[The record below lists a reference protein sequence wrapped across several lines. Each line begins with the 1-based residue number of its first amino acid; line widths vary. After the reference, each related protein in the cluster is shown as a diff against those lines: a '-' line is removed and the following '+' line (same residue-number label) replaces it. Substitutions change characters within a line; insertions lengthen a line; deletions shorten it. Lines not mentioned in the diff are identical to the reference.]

1 MSPPSTTMHASQ
13 LLQYLRQHRLAV
25 QASVSASGSAQAAV
39 VGFAVSDQFEFVFD
53 TVASTRKALNIR
65 HNPRVALVVGGWVA
79 GDERTAQIDGIADEP
94 VGDELQRLKAMYYD
108 VYPDGRDRLRWEGL
122 IYVRVRPT
130 WVRYSDYLAN
140 PPQIVEF
147 ATDQLRDPAG

>member
-13 LLQYLRQHRLAV
+13 LLRYLRQHRLAL

-53 TVASTRKALNIR
+53 TVESTRKALNIR

-94 VGDELQRLKAMYYD
+94 VGDDLERLTRVYYG
-108 VYPDGRDRLRWEGL
+108 VYPDGRDRLSWKGL

-130 WVRYSDYLAN
+130 WIRYSDYLAS
-140 PPQIVEF
+140 PPRIVEF
-147 ATDQLRDPAG
+147 TADQLVDHAG